1 MQLVYDYPEALIAAG
16 KPAQAAAFSEAQ
28 LTRFPSDGPLH
39 RIAAK
44 AYAAMGKTLKQHQHL
59 GEYYAWQGALRLA
72 IDQLELAIKAGD
84 ANFYESSVVET
95 RLRALKREQDEQRKE
110 GFGRSAG
117 WNP

>member
-1 MQLVYDYPEALIAAG
+1 MQLVYDFPEALIAAG
-16 KPAQAAAFSEAQ
+16 KPAQAATFVEAQ
-28 LTRFPSDGPLH
+28 LARFPQDGPLH

-44 AYAAMGKTLKQHQHL
+44 AYAAQGGTLKQHQHL
-59 GEYYAWQGALRLA
+59 GEYYAWQGNLKLA
-72 IDQLELAIKAGD
+72 IDQLELALKAND

-95 RLRALKREQDEQRKE
+95 RLRALRREQDEQRKE